1 MRTTSSHLD
10 PLDLEAAL
18 NGAGF
23 EMALR
28 RDADVP

>member
-1 MRTTSSHLD
+1 MRTTNSHLD

-18 NGAGF
+18 NGADF

-28 RDADVP
+28 RDANVP